1 MKTMTRRWTIFGI
14 TTITAFV
21 FAGVVIAS
29 QFAAPPD
36 VRHVHV
42 VEVETPRPSG
52 ISAGELRCMQRYAW
66 WSDRP

>member
-36 VRHVHV
+36 VDTLAAATRNV
-42 VEVETPRPSG
+42 G
-52 ISAGELRCMQRYAW
+52 SA
-66 WSDRP
+66 